1 MTIEDIKMVELSLK
15 NITKKFGSFTANDN
29 ISLKINKGTI
39 HAILGENGAGKTTL
53 MNILSGLY
61 RPDEGEI
68 YINDQLVKI
77 NSSKSAIDQGIGM
90 IHQHFMLVPQLSVL
104 ENIILGTQGEYRLK
118 LKQKTLEIQELIDN
132 YGLEINLDTK
142 VENISVGMQQRV
154 EILKVL
160 YRGAKL
166 LILDEPTAVLTP
178 AEINN
183 FFKILRQLVNKGN
196 TIIFISHKL
205 EEVIKLCDFITVLR
219 MGKLMNT
226 FENKNLNPQTLANMM
241 IGEYKTINLTKT
253 TLSYTETILKVD
265 NLVVKNLDNISF
277 QIKAGEI
284 LGVAGVDGNGQQE
297 LVSAIMGFIKAKKGK
312 IQYKEIDITNWTT
325 EDIIKQLSIAYIPE
339 DRKTTG
345 LVSSLTIGKNLIL
358 KQYYSYP
365 FNQWGMLQKKAIQ
378 TRENEVINDFDI
390 RGVEPNITVGKLS
403 GGNQQKIILAREL
416 SNHSQLII
424 AMQPTRG
431 LDIVATE
438 YIQQQLLKAR
448 ENGAAILYISTE
460 LEEVR
465 KMSDRLAIIYRGQF
479 IDIINPNTDVEKI
492 GLLMMGVK
500 PD

>member
-1 MTIEDIKMVELSLK
+1 MVQLSLK
-15 NITKKFGSFTANDN
+15 GITKKFGSFTANDN
-29 ISLKINKGTI
+29 ISLTIDQGTI

-68 YINDQLVKI
+68 YINHQLVNI

-104 ENIILGTQGEYRLK
+104 ENIILGTQGQYKLK
-118 LKQKTLEIQELIDN
+118 LKQKKIEIQKLINN
-132 YGLEINLDTK
+132 YGLEIDLDAK
-142 VENISVGMQQRV
+142 VETISIGMQQRV

-178 AEINN
+178 SEIDN
-183 FFKILRQLVNKGN
+183 FFNILRQFVKQDN

-205 EEVIKLCDFITVLR
+205 EEVIKLCDFVTILR
-219 MGKLMNT
+219 RGKVIKT
-226 FENKNLNPQTLANMM
+226 FENKNLDTQQLATMM
-241 IGEYKTINLTKT
+241 IGEHPEINLTKN
-253 TLSYTETILKVD
+253 TLSLTETILTVN
-265 NLVVKNLDNISF
+265 NLVTKKIKNISF

-284 LGVAGVDGNGQQE
+284 LGIAGVDGNGQQE
-297 LVSAIMGFIKAKKGK
+297 LVSVIMGLIKPKQGRIK
-312 IQYKEIDITNWTT
+312 YKNIDITNWTV
-325 EDIIKQLSIAYIPE
+325 EKIIKQLSIGYIPE

-345 LVSSLTIGKNLIL
+345 LVLSLTIGKNLIL

-365 FNQWGMLQKKAIQ
+365 FNQRGILQQKAID
-378 TRENEVINDFDI
+378 TLENEAINNFNI

-403 GGNQQKIILAREL
+403 GGNQQKIVLAREL
-416 SNHSQLII
+416 TNHPQLII

-431 LDIVATE
+431 LDIAATE

-448 ENGAAILYISTE
+448 ENGAAILYISTA
-460 LEEVR
+460 LEEAR

-479 IDIINPNTDVEKI
+479 MNIIAPNTDVETI
-492 GLLMMGVK
+492 GLLMMGIK
-500 PD
+500 P

>member
-1 MTIEDIKMVELSLK
+1 MVELRLK
-15 NITKKFGSFTANDN
+15 RITKKFGAFIANDN
-29 ISLKINKGTI
+29 ISLTINQGNI

-61 RPDEGEI
+61 HPDDGEI
-68 YINDQLVKI
+68 YINNKLVNI

-118 LKQKTLEIQELIDN
+118 LKQKKLEIQELIDQ
-132 YGLEINLDTK
+132 YGFEIKLDAK
-142 VENISVGMQQRV
+142 VEAISVGMQQRV

-178 AEINN
+178 GEIDN
-183 FFKILRQLVNKGN
+183 FFNILRKFAKQGK

-205 EEVIKLCDFITVLR
+205 EEVINLCDFITILR
-219 MGKLMNT
+219 KGKVINT
-226 FENKNLNPQTLANMM
+226 FENNNLNPQQLANMM
-241 IGEYKTINLTKT
+241 IGEHQKTNLTKKS
-253 TLSYTETILKVD
+253 LSFSETILKVD
-265 NLVVKNLDNISF
+265 NLVVKNIKNISF

-284 LGVAGVDGNGQQE
+284 LGIAGVDGNGQQE
-297 LVSAIMGFIKAKKGK
+297 LVSVIMGLIKSKKGK
-312 IQYKEIDITNWTT
+312 IKYKEVDITNWGI
-325 EDIIKQLSIAYIPE
+325 EKIIKQLSIAYIPE

-345 LVSSLTIGKNLIL
+345 LISSLTIGKNLIL
-358 KQYYSYP
+358 KQYYSYS
-365 FNQWGMLQKKAIQ
+365 FNQWGTLKKKAIKII
-378 TRENEVINDFDI
+378 ENEAINNFKI
-390 RGVEPNITVGKLS
+390 RGVKPNITVGKLS

-416 SNHSQLII
+416 SNSPQLII

-431 LDIVATE
+431 LDIAATE
-438 YIQQQLLKAR
+438 YIQKQLLKAR

-465 KMSDRLAIIYRGQF
+465 KMSDRLAIIYRGRF
-479 IDIINPNTDVEKI
+479 MDIVDPNTDLETI
-492 GLLMMGVK
+492 GLLMMGVT
-500 PD
+500 PE